1 MSWISRLFR
10 RRSLERDLDKELQFH
25 LDAAAADFVRGG
37 MSRDEAHRR
46 ARIELGGLEQVKE
59 DARDARGTR
68 FVEDWWTD
76 TRYALRTMARSP
88 GFTIAAVLT
97 LAIGIGANTAVWSVI
112 DALMRRTLPVD
123 RPEELV
129 AVKRVGVEDGSYI
142 LSHPALLNM
151 RAAARGTDIA
161 AMASVFRSY
170 ATIDDQPESVLSQL
184 VTGNLFEMLGVRP
197 LAGRLLT
204 PNDDVT
210 PGGGPVVVLTES
222 FWERR
227 FGRSPSVIGRVIRV
241 NGTAVTVIGVAASG
255 FGGLIVG
262 QSVDMFAPVTMQ
274 HELKYR
280 MNAASWNASTDRPWV
295 PQMGISWLTLIARV
309 PEAART
315 AVMTQLS
322 GPFRNYQEQELIG
335 RDSASR
341 ADVLRERLELEPIS
355 RGFSPLRQSFG
366 DPLRAL
372 MVSVALILLIACANL
387 AGLLLARGAARTH
400 EIAVRASLGAR
411 SGRLVRQALTE
422 SLTLAAIGGLCGLV
436 VAHWSTAALL
446 KLASNGI
453 RAVPLNATLDGRV
466 LLFALAIT
474 LGAGLLFGIAPAL
487 RVRRVN
493 LYESFKTGG
502 RVVRGGHRLPLGRLL
517 VVGQVALS
525 LLLVVAAGVF
535 VRTFQ
540 NLLNIDAGFERETL
554 VTARLDVRATGYD
567 PGRLPGLYDR
577 LLSEAR
583 AVPGVRSA
591 SLSLGGVA
599 MGLQLIS
606 EYAVPGRTLT
616 REQRRAQES
625 YVTPDYFA
633 TTGIRLVAGRVFTD
647 RDDANSP
654 KVVVISRTTARRLFG
669 TDSVI
674 GKRFGY
680 SQDALWEVVGLV
692 ADVRANSLREDPPS
706 MIFKPLAQEPR
717 QYITSIEVRAVGNTA
732 PAPVISG
739 LRNAIA
745 TVDKRLPVRDL
756 VTMEAILE
764 RGLTRERMVARLA
777 GAFGLVA
784 LLLAAIGLYGV
795 ISYSVARRTNE
806 MGVRLALGASPAA
819 IAWVVLREQLRTMAI
834 GLTVGALL
842 WFPVL
847 GLTRRLLYGLSPH
860 DPTVLGVAT
869 SLLLAVGLLAG
880 LVPAMRAARID
891 PIEAIRAQ

>member
-10 RRSLERDLDKELQFH
+10 RTSLERDLDKELQFH
-25 LDAAAADFVRGG
+25 LDAAVDDYVRGG
-37 MSRDEAHRR
+37 MSPDEARRR
-46 ARIELGGLEQVKE
+46 ARIDLGGLEQAKE
-59 DARDARGTR
+59 SARDARGTR
-68 FVEDWWTD
+68 FLEDWWTD

-97 LAIGIGANTAVWSVI
+97 LAIGIGGNTAVWSVI
-112 DALMRRTLPVD
+112 DALMRRPLPVD

-129 AVKRVGVEDGSYI
+129 ALKRVGVEDDSYI
-142 LSHPALLNM
+142 LSHPALLDM

-161 AMASVFRSY
+161 AMSSVTRSY

-184 VTGNLFEMLGVRP
+184 VSGNLFPMLGVRP

-204 PNDDVT
+204 SNDDAI

-222 FWERR
+222 FWDRR
-227 FGRSPSVIGRVIRV
+227 FGRSPAVVGRVIRV
-241 NGTAVTVIGVAASG
+241 NGTPVTVVGVAASG

-280 MNAASWNASTDRPWV
+280 MNAASWNANTDRPWV
-295 PQMGISWLTLIARV
+295 PQMGVSWLTLIARV
-309 PEAART
+309 PETAR
-315 AVMTQLS
+315 AGVVAQLS
-322 GPFRNYQEQELIG
+322 GPFRAYQEFELVG

-387 AGLLLARGAARTH
+387 AGLLLARGAARAH
-400 EIAVRASLGAR
+400 EIAIRASLGAG

-436 VAHWSTAALL
+436 VARLSTAALL
-446 KLASNGI
+446 KLASTGT
-453 RAVPLNATLDGRV
+453 RAIPLAAALDGRV

-474 LGAGLLFGIAPAL
+474 LAAGLLFGIAPAL
-487 RVRRVN
+487 RVMRVD

-540 NLLNIDAGFERETL
+540 NLLNIDPGFERETL
-554 VTARLDVRATGYD
+554 VTARLDVRAAGYD
-567 PGRLPGLYDR
+567 PAGLAGLYDR
-577 LLSEAR
+577 LLLETR
-583 AVPGVRSA
+583 AIPGVRSA
-591 SLSLGGVA
+591 SLSLAGLGT
-599 MGLQLIS
+599 GLQLIS
-606 EYAVPGRTLT
+606 EYAVPDRTLS
-616 REQRRAQES
+616 RDQRRAQES

-633 TTGIRLVAGRVFTD
+633 TTGIRLIAGRVFSD
-647 RDDANSP
+647 RDDGNSP

-680 SQDALWEVVGLV
+680 SGSALWEVVGLV
-692 ADVRANSLREDPPS
+692 ADIRANSLRDEPPP

-717 QYITSIEVRAVGNTA
+717 QYVTGIEVRAVGNTA
-732 PAPVISG
+732 PVITG
-739 LRNAIA
+739 LRNAVA
-745 TVDKRLPVRDL
+745 AVDKRLPVRDI
-756 VTMEAILE
+756 VPMEAILQ
-764 RGLTRERMVARLA
+764 RGLTRERLVARLA

-784 LLLAAIGLYGV
+784 LLLATIGLYGV

-806 MGVRLALGASPAA
+806 MGVRLALGASPAS

-842 WFPVL
+842 WFPAL
-847 GLTRRLLYGLSPH
+847 GLTQRLLYGLSPH
-860 DPTVLGVAT
+860 DPAVFGVAI

-880 LVPAMRAARID
+880 LVPAVRAARID
-891 PIEAIRAQ
+891 PIEAIRAE